1 MATITSTRA
10 NWGNV
15 TLAEYA
21 AIELVGRDDALELV
35 HGYWDYVHTL
45 DNPFKGPDA
54 NRLTPAGVEWLARMH
69 DAVLSPNDTECQ
81 AAAREIVHGLGLLTV
96 LNAVRIARGEL
107 PN

>member
-35 HGYWDYVHTL
+35 HGYWDYVHTHR
-45 DNPFKGPDA
+45 PPD
-54 NRLTPAGVEWLARMH
+54 
-69 DAVLSPNDTECQ
+69 
-81 AAAREIVHGLGLLTV
+81 
-96 LNAVRIARGEL
+96 
-107 PN
+107 